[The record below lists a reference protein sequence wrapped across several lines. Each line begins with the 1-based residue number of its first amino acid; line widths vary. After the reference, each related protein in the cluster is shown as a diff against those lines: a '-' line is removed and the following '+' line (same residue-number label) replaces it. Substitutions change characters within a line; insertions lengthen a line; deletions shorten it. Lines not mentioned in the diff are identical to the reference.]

1 MREATRRAF
10 LNTIGR
16 LGGLTLVGAASPA
29 ILAAEALPAT
39 LPDVVRPAGIGSTR
53 TLEILPLVEW
63 ATARPDLVGEAGVS
77 YLVRTDGSTI
87 LFDVGGNLRSTDP
100 SPLEANMQRLGLR
113 LEEID
118 TIVISHL
125 HMDHVGGL
133 QFSSRGTFSLGLRQI
148 DLGTRRV
155 VVPVPMNYPGL
166 EPVVARRPTILAP
179 GVVTLGPITGRIAM
193 GPVDEQALAI
203 RVQDRGVV
211 LIVGCGHPGLD
222 KLLARTAQLFDE
234 PLYGVIGGLHYPVPR
249 GRIVSGGQDLQRW
262 ATYGNGPGPS
272 AEDVQREIDALAARR
287 PQWVA
292 LSPHD
297 SSDEM
302 IDAFRRV
309 KPVRRSSRCPGPRR
323 CTSCTARSGPPPWC
337 SWLTAVVTRRAPLAP
352 SGWPSAMAP
361 PLGLTRGSS
370 SASPGR
376 AARPGPGRRRPRSAR
391 SRPSAPA
398 SGRSAPAP
406 CAWPAPGRC
415 P

>member
-1 MREATRRAF
+1 LSTLNAPPRPQQQSDLHSQGEWIMREATRRAF

-193 GPVDEQALAI
+193 GPVDQT
-203 RVQDRGVV
+203 RSMHQ
-211 LIVGCGHPGLD
+211 C
-222 KLLARTAQLFDE
+222 
-234 PLYGVIGGLHYPVPR
+234 
-249 GRIVSGGQDLQRW
+249 
-262 ATYGNGPGPS
+262 
-272 AEDVQREIDALAARR
+272 DALADADAHGAQR
-287 PQWVA
+287 VA
-292 LSPHD
+292 
-297 SSDEM
+297 
-302 IDAFRRV
+302 A
-309 KPVRRSSRCPGPRR
+309 
-323 CTSCTARSGPPPWC
+323 AAWC
-337 SWLTAVVTRRAPLAP
+337 NWFTAVVASRAPLAP

-361 PLGLTRGSS
+361 PQRLTRGSS
-370 SASPGR
+370 SA
-376 AARPGPGRRRPRSAR
+376 RPRSRSTAR
-391 SRPSAPA
+391 
-398 SGRSAPAP
+398 P
-406 CAWPAPGRC
+406 CAAKASLSSMTSICARLRPVSASTLRVAGAGPKPMMRGARPAVAMPTTRARGVR
-415 P
+415 PWRAAAASLASSSAQAPSLTPLALPAVTVPSGAPRP